1 MIKEAL
7 QYIASLKE
15 DAMGIVAKEI
25 DGETYIK
32 GQGVRRIENDH
43 CECMTLNTL
52 DAMIT
57 MIAEAANC
65 KRFHLPLMVRVVG
78 NTVDV
83 FSAMDRFMERDHI
96 AQSRPDVPTI
106 RFNRY
111 MPVEEFIIQLQT
123 CFDEDENHNKS
134 KLLAFVSKLSSEV
147 KVEIED
153 DGISQKVT
161 SSTGTAVKHSESIA
175 LPPIAKLKPMNT
187 YPEINQVET
196 MYLLRVNKDGDVAL
210 FEADG
215 GRWRFEAQRR
225 ISEYISIE
233 LANLGFEINK
243 DVSIVG

>member
-65 KRFHLPLMVRVVG
+65 KRLHLPLMVRVTG

-83 FSAMDRFMERDHI
+83 FSAMDRFMKRDHI

-123 CFDEDENHNKS
+123 CFEEDENHNKT

-161 SSTGTAVKHSESIA
+161 SSTGVAVKHSESIT
-175 LPPIAKLKPMNT
+175 LPPIVRLKPINT
-187 YPEINQVET
+187 YPEIDQIET
-196 MYLLRVNKDGDVAL
+196 IYLLRVDKDGDVAL

-215 GRWRFEAQRR
+215 GRWRFEAQRK
-225 ISEYISIE
+225 IVEYIDERLDSMIIGDSD
-233 LANLGFEINK
+233 A
-243 DVSIVG
+243 IVIG

>member
-123 CFDEDENHNKS
+123 CFEEDENHNKS

-175 LPPIAKLKPMNT
+175 LPPIAKLKPINT

-225 ISEYISIE
+225 ISEYIGIA
-233 LANLGFEINK
+233 LADLGFETNK

>member
-15 DAMGIVAKEI
+15 EAMGIITEEI
-25 DGETYIK
+25 NGETYIK
-32 GQGVRRIENDH
+32 GQGVRRIENDY
-43 CECMTLNTL
+43 CECMALNTL
-52 DAMIT
+52 DALTIMIV
-57 MIAEAANC
+57 EAIKGDMLN
-65 KRFHLPLMVRVVG
+65 LPLMVRVTG

-83 FSAMDRFMERDHI
+83 FSAMDRFMKRDHI

-123 CFDEDENHNKS
+123 CFEEDENHNKT

-161 SSTGTAVKHSESIA
+161 SSTGTAVKHSESIT
-175 LPPIAKLKPMNT
+175 LPPIVRLKPMNT
-187 YPEINQVET
+187 YPEIDQVET

-225 ISEYISIE
+225 IVEYIS
-233 LANLGFEINK
+233 ARSSYFNLDEGS
-243 DVSIVG
+243 VSIVG

>member
-15 DAMGIVAKEI
+15 EAMGITTEEI
-25 DGETYIK
+25 NGETYIK

-43 CECMTLNTL
+43 CECMALNTL
-52 DAMIT
+52 DALIT

-65 KRFHLPLMVRVVG
+65 KRFHLPLMVRVAG

-83 FSAMDRFMERDHI
+83 FSAMDRFMKRDYI

-111 MPVEEFIIQLQT
+111 IPVEEFIIQLQT
-123 CFDEDENHNKS
+123 CFDEDDNHNKS

-161 SSTGTAVKHSESIA
+161 SSTGTAVKHSESIT
-175 LPPIAKLKPMNT
+175 LPPIVRLKPMNT
-187 YPEINQVET
+187 YPEIDQVET
-196 MYLLRVNKDGDVAL
+196 MYLLRVDKDGDVAL

-215 GRWRFEAQRR
+215 GRWRFEAQKR
-225 ISEYISIE
+225 IVEYIDE
-233 LANLGFEINK
+233 CLGNMNLDES
-243 DVSIVG
+243 DAIVVG

>member
-1 MIKEAL
+1 MIVEA
-7 QYIASLKE
+7 
-15 DAMGIVAKEI
+15 
-25 DGETYIK
+25 IK
-32 GQGVRRIENDH
+32 GN
-43 CECMTLNTL
+43 MLN
-52 DAMIT
+52 
-57 MIAEAANC
+57 
-65 KRFHLPLMVRVVG
+65 LPLMVRVTG

-83 FSAMDRFMERDHI
+83 FSAMDRFMKRDHI

-123 CFDEDENHNKS
+123 CFEEDENHNKT

-161 SSTGTAVKHSESIA
+161 SSTGNAVKHSESVT
-175 LPPIAKLKPMNT
+175 LPPIVKLKPMNT

-196 MYLLRVNKDGDVAL
+196 MYLLRVDKDGDVAL

-215 GRWRFEAQRR
+215 GRWRFEAQKK
-225 ISEYISIE
+225 IAEYIDE
-233 LANLGFEINK
+233 RLGNMNLDES
-243 DVSIVG
+243 DTIVIG

>member
-1 MIKEAL
+1 
-7 QYIASLKE
+7 
-15 DAMGIVAKEI
+15 MG
-25 DGETYIK
+25 YIK
-32 GQGVRRIENDH
+32 
-43 CECMTLNTL
+43 L
-52 DAMIT
+52 DRAIR
-57 MIAEAANC
+57 
-65 KRFHLPLMVRVVG
+65 KWRWF
-78 NTVDV
+78 
-83 FSAMDRFMERDHI
+83 
-96 AQSRPDVPTI
+96 AQSRPDIPTI

-123 CFDEDENHNKS
+123 CFEEDENHNKT

-161 SSTGTAVKHSESIA
+161 SSTGTAVKHSESIT
-175 LPPIAKLKPMNT
+175 LPPIVRLKPMNT

-225 ISEYISIE
+225 IVEYIS
-233 LANLGFEINK
+233 ARSSYFNLDEGS
-243 DVSIVG
+243 VSIVG

>member
-15 DAMGIVAKEI
+15 DAMGIVTEEI
-25 DGETYIK
+25 NGETYIK

-52 DAMIT
+52 DALIT

-83 FSAMDRFMERDHI
+83 FSAMDRFMKRDYI

-134 KLLAFVSKLSSEV
+134 KLLAFISKLSSEV

-161 SSTGTAVKHSESIA
+161 SSTGTAVKHSESIT
-175 LPPIAKLKPMNT
+175 LPPIVRLKPMNT
-187 YPEINQVET
+187 YPEIDQVET

-215 GRWRFEAQRR
+215 GRWRFEAQKK
-225 ISEYISIE
+225 IAEYIDE
-233 LANLGFEINK
+233 RLGNMNLDES
-243 DVSIVG
+243 DTIVIG

>member
-52 DAMIT
+52 DALTIMIV
-57 MIAEAANC
+57 EAIKGNMLN
-65 KRFHLPLMVRVVG
+65 LPLMVRVTG

-83 FSAMDRFMERDHI
+83 FSAMDRFMKRDHI

-123 CFDEDENHNKS
+123 CFEEDENHNKT

-161 SSTGTAVKHSESIA
+161 SSTGNAVKHSESVT
-175 LPPIAKLKPMNT
+175 LPPIVKLKPMNT

-196 MYLLRVNKDGDVAL
+196 MYLLRVDKDGDVAL

-215 GRWRFEAQRR
+215 GRWRFEAQKK
-225 ISEYISIE
+225 IAEYIDE
-233 LANLGFEINK
+233 RLGNMNLDES
-243 DVSIVG
+243 DTIVIG